1 MKTALA
7 AYGAFTLAR
16 QVVVIGLALAKSFAD
31 RRAHARYLR
40 DDLPTPTTDQRL
52 APLN

>member
-7 AYGAFTLAR
+7 IYGAFTLVC
-16 QVVVIGLALAKSFAD
+16 QVVVIGLALAKSVAD

-52 APLN
+52 AQLN